1 MDRPHGGTRIL
12 RDPHGRLARNADRGH
27 GRQRHLLASEGDDRL
42 EGGAGHDRLLGEEGN
57 DTLDGGAD
65 DDLLWGGSGD
75 DTFRVRAGAWSDTI
89 KDFTDGEDTIDV
101 TAFTD
106 VTALSGLTIFA
117 DGTAAVVD
125 LTSQGGGRLRL
136 DNVAVSDLDAD
147 DFVFHDASMDGDSR

>member
-1 MDRPHGGTRIL
+1 VFEP
-12 RDPHGRLARNADRGH
+12 GH
-27 GRQRHLLASEGDDRL
+27 G
-42 EGGAGHDRLLGEEGN
+42 N
-57 DTLDGGAD
+57 
-65 DDLLWGGSGD
+65 
-75 DTFRVRAGAWSDTI
+75 DTI
-89 KDFTDGEDTIDV
+89 KDFTDGEDTI
-101 TAFTD
+101 D